1 MRITTAGVL
10 LLAAWTH
17 VANATPY
24 EIRPD
29 DERNLVK
36 FQSKAPMESFEGKTR
51 SVAGTITID
60 PQNPADGFRL
70 EVRVELATLETG
82 NALRN
87 RHMRENHLETDRFP
101 VATFRSE
108 TIVEGG
114 DVALEPDTRRTILV
128 EGILDLHGVPRSVQI
143 PIDLTWADDELTVES
158 RFPVTLADHDIS
170 RPGFL
175 MMKLGETQTVVVD
188 VVAVRMDAASV
199 NSSGESTASGGTAQD
214 QPN

>member
-1 MRITTAGVL
+1 MRIASAGVL
-10 LLAAWTH
+10 LLIAWTS
-17 VANATPY
+17 VATATPY

-36 FQSKAPMESFEGKTR
+36 FESKAPMESFEGKTR

-70 EVRVELATLETG
+70 EVRVDLATLDTG
-82 NALRN
+82 ISLRN
-87 RHMRENHLETDRFP
+87 RHMRENHLETDEFP

-108 TIVEGG
+108 AIVEGG
-114 DVALEPDTRRTILV
+114 DVALEAAATRTILV
-128 EGILDLHGVPRSVQI
+128 EGILDLHGVARSVRI
-143 PIDLTWADDELTVES
+143 PIDLTVADDELTIES
-158 RFPVTLADHDIS
+158 RFPVALADHDIS

-175 MMKLGETQTVVVD
+175 MMKLGETQTVVVH
-188 VVAVRMDAASV
+188 VVAVRTEATDMSSSV
-199 NSSGESTASGGTAQD
+199 ESTAPGETALD